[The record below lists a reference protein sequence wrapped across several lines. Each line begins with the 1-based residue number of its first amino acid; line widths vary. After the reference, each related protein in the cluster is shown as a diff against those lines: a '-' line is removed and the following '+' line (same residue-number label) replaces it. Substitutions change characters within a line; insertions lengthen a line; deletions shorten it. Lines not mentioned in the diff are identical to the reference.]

1 MCSSKAKVTV
11 GIEGVVAAATT
22 TSTVMPSV
30 ARING
35 RPVLQPTCN
44 RVPNLERRNSIKK
57 VQPPKS
63 LSPPSPPLSSKT
75 SLTPPVS
82 PKSKSPRLPAVKRG
96 NDNNGLNTSYEKI
109 AIPKSSSKAPTL
121 ERKKSKSFKEGSCA
135 PASTEASFSYASSLI
150 TDSPGSI
157 AAVRREQ
164 MALQQAQ
171 RKMKIAHYGRS
182 KSAKFERVVPLDPST
197 TTLTSKPTE
206 EEKRCSFITANS
218 DPIYI
223 AYHDEEWGVPVH
235 DDKMLFEL
243 LVLSGAQ
250 VGSDWTSTLKKRQ
263 DFRAAFSDFDAETV
277 ANLTD
282 KQMMSISSEYGI
294 DISRVRGVVDNANQI
309 LEIKKDFGSFDKY
322 IWGFVNHKP
331 ISTQYKFGHKIPVK
345 TSKSE
350 SISKDM
356 VRRGYRFV
364 GPTVV
369 HSFMQAA
376 GLTNDHLITCHRHLQ
391 CTLLAARP
399 HTIESSQ

>member
-1 MCSSKAKVTV
+1 MCSSKAKVSV
-11 GIEGVVAAATT
+11 GIEAAAATT
-22 TSTVMPSV
+22 TTTIPAV

-57 VQPPKS
+57 VAPKS
-63 LSPPSPPLSSKT
+63 LSPPSPPLPISKT

-82 PKSKSPRLPAVKRG
+82 PKSKSPRPPAIKRG
-96 NDNNGLNTSYEKI
+96 NDNNGLNSSSEKI
-109 AIPKSSSKAPTL
+109 VITPRNSIKTPTL
-121 ERKKSKSFKEGSCA
+121 ERKKSKSFKEGSCGTGL
-135 PASTEASFSYASSLI
+135 SGSIEASLSYSSSLI

-182 KSAKFERVVPLDPST
+182 KSAKFERLVVPLDPST
-197 TTLTSKPTE
+197 TLTTKITE

-243 LVLSGAQ
+243 LILCGAQ
-250 VGSDWTSTLKKRQ
+250 VGSDWTSTLKKRL
-263 DFRAAFSDFDAETV
+263 DFRTAFSEFDAEIV

-282 KQMMSISSEYGI
+282 KQMVSLSSEYGI
-294 DISRVRGVVDNANQI
+294 DMSKVRGVVDNANKI
-309 LEIKKDFGSFDKY
+309 LEVKKDFGSFDKY

-356 VRRGYRFV
+356 VRRGFRFV

-376 GLTNDHLITCHRHLQ
+376 GLTNDHLVTCHRHLQ

-399 HTIESSQ
+399 HCISI